1 MPIQDAQSIVRAV
14 SDGTL
19 APATSP
25 SMWTLDLK
33 ATVLKGLGLC
43 INVGTLTTGTGTLKV
58 EIFGSASTPV
68 VSTDALIAARDGMR
82 ESATYI
88 VPFSTKF
95 RYVGFNLEAVATGTP
110 TFTTV
115 EAWITEPL
123 GQDWTRAVEWQAT

>member
-19 APATSP
+19 AAASSP
-25 SMWTLDLK
+25 TMWTLELK

-43 INVGTLTTGTGTLKV
+43 INVGTLTSGTGTLSV
-58 EIFGSASTPV
+58 EVFGSASTPV
-68 VSTDALIAARDGMR
+68 VSTDTIIATKVGMR

-88 VPFSTKF
+88 LPFSTKY
-95 RYVGFNLEAVATGTP
+95 RYVGFNFDAQAAGTP